1 MEFNEKLQMLRADK
15 NMTQEELAKELY
27 VSRTAIS
34 KWESGRGYPN
44 IDSLK
49 AIAKYFHVTIDELI
63 GTEEII
69 TLAEQDIKNADKKH
83 TALICGILDCLNTLL
98 LLLPL
103 FGDSNT
109 TEVLSVSV
117 FGLTGVSTWL
127 KMIFIIMI
135 GLSAL
140 NGFCAV
146 IISNFEKPLWN
157 RHRLITGLALSIA
170 GTVLFM
176 LTRQPYAGIFYLC
189 FLMIK
194 GVLILKSK

>member
-127 KMIFIIMI
+127 KMIFIIII

-146 IISNFEKPLWN
+146 IISNFEKPLWS